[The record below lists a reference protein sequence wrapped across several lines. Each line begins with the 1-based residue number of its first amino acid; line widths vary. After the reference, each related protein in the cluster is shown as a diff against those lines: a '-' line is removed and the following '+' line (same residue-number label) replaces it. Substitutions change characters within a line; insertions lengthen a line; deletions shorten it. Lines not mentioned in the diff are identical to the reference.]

1 MCYVFILSVIHGSV
15 INVLLMWEPGN
26 MEFAMT
32 NLKCALKFFYTSLL
46 DMQCEGKKKVNES

>member
-1 MCYVFILSVIHGSV
+1 
-15 INVLLMWEPGN
+15 

-46 DMQCEGKKKVNES
+46 DMQCEGKKKKSEWIMEWFELEGPLQII